1 MRGDPEVDSFII
13 EQNGKHKTTSRKDTG
28 TLGRGGMLEFTRKG
42 GWWIQRVRLVEEWRD
57 TVVSIRKEIWG
68 RLHSGPDI

>member
-13 EQNGKHKTTSRKDTG
+13 EQNGKHKTTSRKSTG

-42 GWWIQRVRLVEEWRD
+42 GWWIQRVRLVEEWRNN
-57 TVVSIRKEIWG
+57 
-68 RLHSGPDI
+68 SGYHQKRDLGKITQWP